1 MVQADALKRMPRREI
16 KRKATKAD
24 RKAERLKVG
33 RLSEQRVSQATAE
46 RYAVALHG
54 LSTFVGT
61 PEVEL
66 LKRADLESVLCQ
78 YVEFLWEEGD
88 PKTMANY
95 VMAAVQY
102 RRPELRRNLKG
113 AWQLVSLWNKLE
125 QPLRATPLSP
135 ELVLAFA
142 GTLWQWQWPRLAQL
156 TMVAFCG
163 LLRTGEM
170 FQLKRQ
176 DVVLPRKE
184 GQSAILFLRDTK
196 TSQRNFLRSEKVLIP
211 EKSGIACLRALCQ
224 RRKPEEKLVDFSP
237 AAFRSLWKEVVPHL
251 GLESFNYVPYSLRR
265 GGATAAYVQGMQFDQ
280 LLAKG
285 RWQHIATAR
294 LYPDQALQEYTALV
308 LPQAVTRKVRAAS
321 QRFAAEL
328 GRVEEGARRT

>member
-24 RKAERLKVG
+24 RKAERQKVG

-46 RYAVALHG
+46 RYAVA

-88 PKTMANY
+88 PKTMAKY
-95 VMAAVQY
+95 GMAAVQY

-237 AAFRSLWKEVVPHL
+237 AAFRSLWKEVVHHL
-251 GLESFNYVPYSLRR
+251 GLESFNYGPYSLRR

-285 RWQHIATAR
+285 R
-294 LYPDQALQEYTALV
+294 
-308 LPQAVTRKVRAAS
+308 
-321 QRFAAEL
+321 
-328 GRVEEGARRT
+328 